1 MYISRVKLENIR
13 GFAKPRNVDLTLTRP
28 NGSHAGW
35 TVLAGRNGSGKTSLL
50 RAIALAIGGPSVALK
65 LVSDFRDWITVSQQ
79 SASAEVWIRP
89 DLGLDRWS
97 GDETRPREFVQR
109 IQWHRDSALFRT
121 RSEAQPLLQ
130 ADSESQAD
138 YGPWQANPAG
148 WFCAAYG
155 PFRRLAGGGSESR
168 RFTGT
173 PGPLARMATL
183 FHEDATLAEGVNW
196 LIEQH
201 LRAFERK
208 PGAAELKQAALE
220 ILGNDLLPDQVRICE
235 VDSEGLWVISDG
247 ERFPLQEMS
256 DGYRAI
262 TALVVDLL
270 KQLSEAYDGLS
281 LEHLDGRP
289 VITSPG
295 VVLIDEIDAHLHV
308 TWQQRIAGWLKAHF
322 PNIQFIVT
330 THSPYICQAADENG
344 LIRLPG
350 PREDRPP
357 HVVGPDLYQRVVF
370 GSGDD
375 AALSELF
382 GLDSPYSRQAE
393 RLRRELARLEA
404 KVILGQASER
414 EVADYQALRRR
425 LNSSLVA
432 RVDEVSASL
441 LTSHE
446 QDE

>member
-1 MYISRVKLENIR
+1 MYISRVKLENVR
-13 GFAKPRNVDLTLTRP
+13 GFAEPRSVDLTLTRP
-28 NGSHAGW
+28 NGAHAGW

-50 RAIALAIGGPSVALK
+50 RAVALAVGGPDVALK
-65 LVSDFRDWITVSQQ
+65 LVPDFRDWITTGQQ
-79 SASAEVWIRP
+79 SASVEVSIRSG
-89 DLGLDRWS
+89 DAGDHWS
-97 GDETRPREFVQR
+97 GEDPRPRQSVQR
-109 IQWHRDSALFRT
+109 MQWVRDASLVGP
-121 RSEAQPLLQ
+121 RSEAQPLLR
-130 ADSESQAD
+130 AGSDAHAEH
-138 YGPWQANPAG
+138 GPWQANPSG

-155 PFRRLAGGGSESR
+155 PFRRLAGGGSETR

-183 FHEDATLAEGVNW
+183 FHEDATLAEGVEW

-220 ILGNDLLPDQVRICE
+220 ILGHDLLPDQVRVCD
-235 VDSEGLWVISDG
+235 VDSEGLWVESGG
-247 ERFPLQEMS
+247 ERFPLREMS
-256 DGYRAI
+256 DGYRTI
-262 TALVVDLL
+262 TALIVDFL

-289 VITSPG
+289 IITSPG

-308 TWQQRIAGWLKAHF
+308 TWQQRIAGWLKGHF

-350 PREDRPP
+350 PHEDTQPR
-357 HVVGPDLYQRVVF
+357 VVGPDLYQRVVF

-375 AALSELF
+375 AAISELF
-382 GLDSPYSRQAE
+382 GLDSPYSPRAGQ
-393 RLRRELARLEA
+393 LRRELAELEA
-404 KVILGQASER
+404 KVITGEASGE
-414 EVADYQALRRR
+414 EIADYETLRRR

-432 RVDEVSASL
+432 RVGEVSASL
-441 LTSHE
+441 RTPSELGE
-446 QDE
+446 